1 MPRAVATRTLGLE
14 LILCGRAARV
24 EKRTQQSAES
34 GIDNVPPPVYA
45 VPVERIDGLSDR
57 VTSPASRMPVSG
69 PGDGVTLLAVMATEN
84 MQPSSERQ
92 QTDESL
98 RVERERSDQAI
109 GEELSVID
117 EVADAVIAR
126 ARARAD
132 EVLAASRAKMDR
144 PSATSAST
152 TTFPKTLERERVLED
167 RVLIEERAN
176 ADATLRQ
183 ERAEHVALLSMERKE
198 TDEDLSSERT
208 QSDDALAT
216 RDEFLGIVS
225 HDLRDM
231 LNTILGSAALIA
243 TEGSSEGQL
252 EQVRVQA
259 QRILRSG
266 SRMNRLIGDLIDIAS
281 INAGVLA
288 VTREVG
294 DPAQVVTEAVD
305 GFQARA
311 SASGIS
317 LVADIVSSSPVAF
330 DPARIL
336 QVLTNLLSNAIKFT
350 PADGKVVVRVERSG
364 DEIRFAVTDTGLGIP
379 PDKLEAVF
387 VRFLQITN
395 NDRRGLGLGLYISK
409 CIVQGHGGRIW
420 AESTVGAG
428 STFCFTLPIDVAPE
442 R

>member
-1 MPRAVATRTLGLE
+1 
-14 LILCGRAARV
+14 
-24 EKRTQQSAES
+24 
-34 GIDNVPPPVYA
+34 
-45 VPVERIDGLSDR
+45 
-57 VTSPASRMPVSG
+57 
-69 PGDGVTLLAVMATEN
+69 MAPEN
-84 MQPSSERQ
+84 LQPSSERQ

-98 RVERERSDQAI
+98 RVERERTDQAI

-117 EVADAVIAR
+117 DVADAVITR

-132 EVLAASRAKMDR
+132 VVLAASRAKMDR
-144 PSATSAST
+144 RAATSAST
-152 TTFPKTLERERVLED
+152 TAFAKTIERERVLED
-167 RVLIEERAN
+167 RVLREERAN

-183 ERAEHVALLSMERKE
+183 ERAEHVALLSTERKE
-198 TDEDLSSERT
+198 TDEDLTSERT

-231 LNTILGSAALIA
+231 LNTIIGSAALIA
-243 TEGSSEGQL
+243 TKGSREDQL
-252 EQVRVQA
+252 ELELVRVQA
-259 QRILRSG
+259 QRIQRSC
-266 SRMNRLIGDLIDIAS
+266 SRMNRLIGDLVDIAS

-305 GFQARA
+305 GFHARA
-311 SASGIS
+311 LASGIS
-317 LVADIVSSSPVAF
+317 LVADIVSPSPVAF

-350 PADGKVVVRVERSG
+350 PTDGKVVVRVERSG
-364 DEIRFAVTDTGLGIP
+364 DEMRFAVSDTGVGIP

-420 AESTVGAG
+420 AESTVAAG
-428 STFCFTLPIDVAPE
+428 STFCFTLPIDVAPALQE
-442 R
+442 SNLRPPGS

>member
-1 MPRAVATRTLGLE
+1 
-14 LILCGRAARV
+14 
-24 EKRTQQSAES
+24 
-34 GIDNVPPPVYA
+34 
-45 VPVERIDGLSDR
+45 
-57 VTSPASRMPVSG
+57 
-69 PGDGVTLLAVMATEN
+69 MAPEN
-84 MQPSSERQ
+84 MQSSSERQ

-144 PSATSAST
+144 RSATSAWT
-152 TTFPKTLERERVLED
+152 TTFPKTIERERVLED
-167 RVLIEERAN
+167 RVLREERAN

-198 TDEDLSSERT
+198 TDEDLTSERT

-231 LNTILGSAALIA
+231 LSTILSWAALIVIA
-243 TEGSSEGQL
+243 GSRDDQL
-252 EQVRVQA
+252 EQVRVHA
-259 QRILRSG
+259 QRIQRSG
-266 SRMNRLIGDLIDIAS
+266 SRMNRLIGDLVDIAS
-281 INAGVLA
+281 ISSGVLA
-288 VTREVG
+288 VTCEVG
-294 DPAQVVTEAVD
+294 NPAQVVTEAVD
-305 GFQARA
+305 GFRARA
-311 SASGIS
+311 LASGIS
-317 LVADIVSSSPVAF
+317 LLADIVSSSPVAF

-364 DEIRFAVTDTGLGIP
+364 DEIRFAVTDTGIGIP

-428 STFCFTLPIDVAPE
+428 STFCFTLPIDVAPQ